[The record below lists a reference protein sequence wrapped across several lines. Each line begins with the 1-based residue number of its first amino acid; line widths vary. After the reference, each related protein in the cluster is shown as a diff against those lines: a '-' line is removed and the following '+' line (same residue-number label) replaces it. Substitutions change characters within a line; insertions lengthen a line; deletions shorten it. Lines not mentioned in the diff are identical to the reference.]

1 MNHQLFTRWGKN
13 LDTDKPLQEYPRPQM
28 VRDSYLNL
36 NGYWE
41 YAINFEKKAPVKY
54 DGKILVPFSPE
65 AFLSGVHRQ
74 TRPDEYLHYKTQ
86 FTLPEGFLR
95 KRVLLH
101 FGAVDQ
107 ICEVFLNGSPVGS
120 HEGGYLPFCFDITE
134 YLAKGANELTL
145 TVRDYSDTS
154 YLSRGKQ
161 KLGRGGMWY
170 TAQSGIWQTVWMESV
185 PECYIERVKL
195 DPDYDNGSIGIKV
208 FSTGRREGT

>member
-1 MNHQLFTRWGKN
+1 
-13 LDTDKPLQEYPRPQM
+13 M

-95 KRVLLH
+95 N
-101 FGAVDQ
+101 A
-107 ICEVFLNGSPVGS
+107 
-120 HEGGYLPFCFDITE
+120 FCS
-134 YLAKGANELTL
+134 TL
-145 TVRDYSDTS
+145 GQWTR
-154 YLSRGKQ
+154 
-161 KLGRGGMWY
+161 
-170 TAQSGIWQTVWMESV
+170 SV
-185 PECYIERVKL
+185 KC
-195 DPDYDNGSIGIKV
+195 
-208 FSTGRREGT
+208 F